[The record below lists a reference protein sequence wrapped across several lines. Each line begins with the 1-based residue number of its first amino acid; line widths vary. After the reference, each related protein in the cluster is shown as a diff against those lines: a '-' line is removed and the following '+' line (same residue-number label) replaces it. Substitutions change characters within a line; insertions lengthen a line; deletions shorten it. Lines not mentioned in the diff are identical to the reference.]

1 VRRKTKTKE
10 MKVQT
15 TMGSFASVDDLDGE
29 FLTSYHTGG
38 TDKFT
43 HFLEEGE
50 NHLLE
55 LSKLAEKDPE
65 FYKYLQENDQ
75 ELLNF
80 NPGAIP
86 AESSDDE
93 GGDEDV
99 DMEEEEQVP
108 VLTKDHLK
116 QWQKSLL
123 QVRSLPVG

>member
-1 VRRKTKTKE
+1 
-10 MKVQT
+10 M
-15 TMGSFASVDDLDGE
+15 
-29 FLTSYHTGG
+29 TSYHTAG

-43 HFLEEGE
+43 HHFLEEGE

-86 AESSDDE
+86 ADSSDE
-93 GGDEDV
+93 EEGDEDV

-123 QVRSLPVG
+123 QVRSLAVG